1 VRPGSVLL
9 TRPGDVRQWELSS
22 PLGGVAL
29 FFEREFVH
37 GFFADTSFL
46 DFLDARG
53 DARSRIDLESE
64 RFASSLGTLRT
75 MEDELRHRRGDS
87 DHALRAALYQLLVV
101 LNRQVACD
109 GPHAVRR
116 PSLTDAFR
124 AHVERHFREM
134 QRVTDYAALLGVT
147 PEHLTR
153 SVRRATGVAAS
164 DVIHQRLVLEAKR
177 SLLYTDLTV
186 RAIAD
191 DLRFDDPSYFNR
203 FFKRSVGVTPRAFRA
218 ARRS

>member
-1 VRPGSVLL
+1 
-9 TRPGDVRQWELSS
+9 
-22 PLGGVAL
+22 
-29 FFEREFVH
+29 
-37 GFFADTSFL
+37 
-46 DFLDARG
+46 
-53 DARSRIDLESE
+53 
-64 RFASSLGTLRT
+64 
-75 MEDELRHRRGDS
+75 
-87 DHALRAALYQLLVV
+87 
-101 LNRQVACD
+101 
-109 GPHAVRR
+109 
-116 PSLTDAFR
+116 
-124 AHVERHFREM
+124 M